1 MSFMQIAS
9 EETVQ
14 AGRKIVEQY
23 GSWSAAIAKGE
34 RRADGVVV
42 LPPPAAP
49 KAHTPSQS
57 TPPARP
63 TAQAEKPAH
72 AA

>member
-1 MSFMQIAS
+1 MSYMQIAS
-9 EETVQ
+9 EETVR

-34 RRADGVVV
+34 RRDDGVVV
-42 LPPPAAP
+42 LPAPPPVQPASATAAP
-49 KAHTPSQS
+49 AVKTKK
-57 TPPARP
+57 PAR
-63 TAQAEKPAH
+63 